1 MKKMCLVL
9 LVFVLLC
16 CSVSSLADEYTDKS
30 VVKSVQQA
38 LTDLGYSCGTPDG
51 ISGKNTKKAITEF
64 RKAQGLPESDL
75 IDDAL
80 LSALGLKEEESDPA
94 AEGAPDGA
102 EPSADNPSGMRIG
115 GTEITG
121 SFDEP
126 ALIDP
131 KDRYEIYTDE
141 TDGSEDLIFGVL
153 DAMNDEAAEI
163 EEHGALL
170 ITENPI
176 LNDSGKP
183 ITKVQLVIQ
192 DSPYGKMIIS
202 ETRFLWMKAQ
212 TYSLKSLDLVYD
224 GNTVEQTDAF
234 TGDDFDFYCESYH
247 FPYGRLETLNGV
259 RQDENGYT
267 YFLVKSDDSMSFEF
281 VVGKDMRI
289 LQTRVYEK
297 NEDGH
302 LALLSFVDFEVG
314 PAWEIPQAVLD
325 AIDEQLE

>member
-16 CSVSSLADEYTDKS
+16 CTFSGMAEKYTDKS
-30 VVKSVQQA
+30 IVKSVQQA
-38 LTDLGYSCGTPDG
+38 LNDLGYSCGPPDG
-51 ISGKNTKKAITEF
+51 IPGKNTKKAITEF
-64 RKAQGLPESDL
+64 RKDQDLPVSDL
-75 IDDAL
+75 IDDEL
-80 LSALGLKEEESDPA
+80 LSALGLKEEKIDSA
-94 AEGAPDGA
+94 AESASDEA
-102 EPSADNPSGMRIG
+102 EQSIDIPSGMPIS
-115 GTEITG
+115 GTEVTG

-131 KDRYEIYTDE
+131 KDRYDIYTDK
-141 TDGSEDLIFGVL
+141 TDGSEVLIFEML

-170 ITENPI
+170 ITENPV
-176 LNDSGKP
+176 LDDSGKP
-183 ITKVQLVIQ
+183 VVKVQLVIQ
-192 DSPYGKMIIS
+192 NSPYGKMIIS
-202 ETRFLWMKAQ
+202 ETRLLWMKAQ

-234 TGDDFDFYCESYH
+234 TGEDIDYYCENYH

-281 VVGKDMRI
+281 VVGNDMRI

-297 NEDGH
+297 NSDGH
-302 LALLSFVDFEVG
+302 LSLISYADFDVG
-314 PAWEIPQAVLD
+314 PAREIPQAVLD
-325 AIDEQLE
+325 AINERLE